1 MKFSDEFEADFT
13 GGIGAPEKISSSS
26 MKNVNVEYSD
36 EIFDYDEK
44 KQDLVLDRIPDI
56 TRDCV
61 SFRNNLAL
69 FELHAVQ

>member
-1 MKFSDEFEADFT
+1 MES
-13 GGIGAPEKISSSS
+13 IISYCKQNKLVV
-26 MKNVNVEYSD
+26 KNVNIEYSD
-36 EIFDYDEK
+36 EVFDYDEK